1 MHASFDNNMNKC
13 NKFKASALQ
22 LHSYNLMHV
31 NGPLTAYN
39 DKHIA
44 GIKSDWPQNFGGQ
57 THIIWYKEL
66 LSFGRE
72 YFCLVV
78 YESIL
83 YGTLLTQV
91 PILLV
96 SFICYKFRATSNEHF
111 QHNNLKKASGI
122 SEKCRYSCLV
132 QIVQMMV
139 WVYCTLSACVF
150 GKIPN
155 YVSSG
160 VFLLDPFPAILVN
173 KPCWNKKSIDTD
185 NG

>member
-111 QHNNLKKASGI
+111 QHNNLKKHPALVRSVAI
-122 SEKCRYSCLV
+122 AVSCKLCKWWYGC
-132 QIVQMMV
+132 IVHYQR
-139 WVYCTLSACVF
+139 
-150 GKIPN
+150 
-155 YVSSG
+155 VSSAKFPTMYLP
-160 VFLLDPFPAILVN
+160 VFFF
-173 KPCWNKKSIDTD
+173 
-185 NG
+185 